1 LAIWQKL
8 RPDESIVERH
18 DLREMN
24 HNLRRTVWE
33 YNQLR
38 EDLCENRFAVEQSC
52 GAPFVPKWVYQ
63 KNATTLAEQ
72 EAREGDLD
80 ARVIALWEAACKRLE
95 KVISWEDSRPYCS
108 IE

>member
-1 LAIWQKL
+1 
-8 RPDESIVERH
+8 
-18 DLREMN
+18 
-24 HNLRRTVWE
+24 
-33 YNQLR
+33 
-38 EDLCENRFAVEQSC
+38 
-52 GAPFVPKWVYQ
+52 
-63 KNATTLAEQ
+63 LAEL